1 MRHIWIAATVLVP
14 SLVGAVWHA
23 RADTAN
29 LIVNPDFDN
38 VYAVQR
44 LPAPNPAD
52 RNAEH
57 RMLPKFAGEPA
68 LPYGWAVVAAK
79 DETATIS
86 RVEEEGRKALRVQV
100 LKDES
105 LRLVQRY
112 VEVAPG
118 ATYTFGLW
126 SKGSGRVDLV
136 VWAAE
141 PAPDETLV
149 TANTAAGPVWK
160 KIEARKQVGPH
171 RHLARYM
178 IVINGPADVMIRQA
192 EVSVQVAAAARPNP
206 LLVKPAKDAAKL
218 FCEDFDGPTRAII
231 LNAGARLTDMDGGR
245 FGRGLITSARDGGS
259 ITHLSVG
266 ELPRQC
272 TIEFWFKPAA
282 LPAASGFDVPL
293 AITTQTPGMSQTQI
307 EFHSWPRWFGFG
319 FRQGWS
325 YDRANAEIAGAG
337 WWQPGTWHH
346 LAGSWD
352 GDAMRLYVDGVL
364 EGVCYGKDQM
374 VPRGTA
380 LDLVLPLDGVIDEIR
395 ISKGLRYGPIAPEG
409 VKQVALSLPT
419 TTQPPPA
426 APAAKEVKE
435 EELNKEREKR
445 IAPVPASSAD
455 FTFAA
460 NLARPAWEGMSGLT
474 LQEDYF
480 GKGLDGVEAQTQQE
494 AGRTMY
500 WRIEKIEPGDYHVG
514 LWAETASPGLR
525 TEYGP
530 DKLLAS
536 AYLNGWP
543 LRFATTTDPVQVRP
557 GVWLAEL
564 QSGSPVSVKEGD
576 EIAVWPVRQAE
587 RQSFLRLALYRKA
600 PGRGHGVTGQ
610 TFGVDCGNPQRLRLV
625 LSPEIKGSGE
635 DGTPHEA
642 RIEVAN
648 PLPYAI
654 EAQLRWKLA
663 DYYGAPLVERT
674 EPVRLGPHTATV
686 IRQPFTASGDARA
699 YQLDA
704 RTCPAPGFKL
714 PVPRPQEMWKL
725 SDYARWEFQPNQ
737 PHPLTAWNHV
747 RVDLKDNRS
756 GQRKWLC
763 LDGNDWQWAYLDG
776 RRVPATVPA
785 GLAWSRG
792 SVPFLETWIKLPPGR
807 FGKWFRKTV
816 TLPAWMKGDR
826 YLLELSEVNCEATI
840 FVNGRPAGYGAGALP
855 VVADITAALKPGAAN
870 DLAICVRGGIG
881 VMKPEFVDQYD
892 PENWRVAQENED
904 VYHDSYGIPCLK
916 SVHLRVVPEV
926 QVKQNLVVSDVE
938 QGRLRIMTR
947 LENGGSRLRQ
957 VTLRSQ
963 AFQNGRA
970 VAVPIPEKNVTVP
983 AGAVI
988 EVAVESPAGELV
1000 SWTPRNPVLAK
1011 MVTTVVASG
1020 RVLDTFERRFGY
1032 RSLRV
1037 KGMNLVLNGK
1047 PVRFFGGCN
1056 GPAPRDFLE
1065 ADCAVNFMRGN
1076 GVSADLWDE
1085 IGVPYLY
1092 TVYNC
1097 GDKTWKKLANKKY
1110 WDTWRHFVLETV
1122 WNQGSRAGTVGWDL
1136 SCESFYT
1143 IYTAGKEGQQ
1153 KDFELIYSPAREMR
1167 RKIWPHY
1174 FCMADG
1180 DGSLGGRLDFASYH
1194 YWNQYSFGGKP
1205 EECGF
1210 TYEWEGILPYLPDGF
1225 FLNGAAQV
1233 PRKGTL
1239 LHMVPDW
1246 TYGTTAC
1253 GSTEDFEFF
1262 GPQNGVP
1269 LSKYVG
1275 DRAAVSAAYT
1285 ANDPRGMAWTKMSL
1299 DGNRDM
1305 DQAIAGCVYWN
1316 SFYGTAYQYVS
1327 FCMPQQEIRYYAGAR
1342 FDRRLNLHDD
1352 EGLPGELAFRW
1363 ALLDPSGQVV
1373 RQGKTRVQSDGAL
1386 LKRDRLAFDVPQVA
1400 ARTGFTLAME
1410 LWKGETKW
1418 AREERLVEVWPR
1430 AEAARTAADRAIVL
1444 FDPSKKAAPCLAAL
1458 GCTVKPTASLDA
1470 AALAGAKCLIIGPD
1484 CVTPQMAD
1492 KRYLLRDFA
1501 RDGGRMLVLHQD
1513 DPSLLPVDV
1522 FLDKRAWPGIGF
1534 VRTEKHPV
1542 MHGMRD
1548 MDFQMWNPRH
1558 VIAKGAFR
1566 KPDKGAFLT
1575 LVDSGHDDAAARAEM
1590 LEFYV
1595 GQGSVLATQLAL
1607 TDNFDTEP
1615 MAAEL
1620 LRRLLGYLAQPVFR
1634 AASSAQTDSP
1644 LAVVSGASEAVLK
1657 RLSEVRTE
1665 YVTVAG
1671 ATPGQGATLI
1681 DLGTDHLPGDAAAW
1695 RAYAQQGGTLIVHR
1709 AAPKHRPWLEA
1720 LTARKVSVEVQP
1732 YQAWVDRQMLQRR
1745 DGLTTGLDNLDL
1757 YWRTQTSGEGPQD
1770 HWQVSCGVE
1779 KGQERGQVQYVVKVE
1794 GANDYLFPGGL
1805 VEISLGKGRMI
1816 VDQVKWEAS
1825 SKDMIC
1831 GSPARYLSVLLSN
1844 LGISRSL
1851 PAAKPALPKG
1861 VTYEPIDL
1869 ASVANRGFRDDK
1881 AGDGVGWLDWGPDA
1895 DLRSCPTGSTDF
1907 GGVPYLVPSGDKNAI
1922 VLRVNP
1928 EYAKCLAGY
1937 PDSVTIAVNKRHV
1950 AGLYFLHTGGWAYG
1964 PASFGQRRIE
1974 YADGTKDVITL
1985 SGANMADWNPGV
1997 DNFPDEEGT
2006 LTTVAWKGANER
2018 YPVIRVYQTLWI
2030 NSHPE
2035 KPIKQV
2041 VISNAGLD
2049 ARQWRFIPHFG
2060 LTAAILPPVLT
2071 TPKSLNAG
2079 GRR

>member
-1 MRHIWIAATVLVP
+1 MRPVWITALVLFP
-14 SLVGAVWHA
+14 SLCGLAGYA
-23 RADTAN
+23 RADKVN
-29 LIVNPDFDN
+29 LLVNPDFDN
-38 VYAVQR
+38 VYAARR
-44 LPAPNPAD
+44 LPSPNSAD
-52 RNAEH
+52 RNAER
-57 RMLPKFAGEPA
+57 RMWPKFLGKPA
-68 LPYGWAVVAAK
+68 LPYGWAVVAGRDQA
-79 DETATIS
+79 ATIS
-86 RVEEEGRKALRVQV
+86 RVEDGGRKALRVQV
-100 LKDES
+100 PKDES
-105 LRLVQRY
+105 LQLVQRY
-112 VEVAPG
+112 VEVVPG
-118 ATYTFGLW
+118 ATYDFGLAA
-126 SKGSGRVDLV
+126 KGSGRVDLA

-141 PAPDETLV
+141 PAPDETLMM
-149 TANTAAGPVWK
+149 ANIAAGPQWQ
-160 KIEARKQVGPH
+160 KIAARKQVGPH
-171 RHLARYM
+171 RHLARYT
-178 IVINGPADVMIRQA
+178 IVIGGPADVMVRQA
-192 EVSVQVAAAARPNP
+192 EVSVQAAAPARANP
-206 LLVKPAKDAAKL
+206 LLVKAARDADTL
-218 FCEDFDGPTRAII
+218 FYEDFDGPSQVVA
-231 LNAGARLTDMDGGR
+231 LGAAARLTDEGGGR
-245 FGRGLITSARDGGS
+245 FGRGLITSAGNGGA
-259 ITHLSVG
+259 ITHLSAG
-266 ELPRQC
+266 ELPPQY

-282 LPAASGFDVPL
+282 LPAAAGFDVPL

-307 EFHSWPRWFGFG
+307 EFHAWPRWFGFG
-319 FRQGWS
+319 FRQQYR
-325 YDRANAEIAGAG
+325 YDRANAEMTGVG
-337 WWQPGTWHH
+337 WWQPETWHH

-364 EGVCYGKDQM
+364 EGICYGKDQM

-395 ISKGLRYGPIAPEG
+395 ISKGLRFGPIVPAG

-419 TTQPPPA
+419 TTQPPI
-426 APAAKEVKE
+426 APAAKEVTE
-435 EELNKEREKR
+435 EELQSERAKR
-445 IAPVPASSAD
+445 IAPVPQSSAD
-455 FTFAA
+455 YTFAA
-460 NLARPAWEGMSGLT
+460 SLAHPAWEGMGGLT
-474 LQEDYF
+474 FRRDYF
-480 GKGLDGVEAQTQQE
+480 GKGLDAIEAQAWPQKI
-494 AGRTMY
+494 GRSVR
-500 WRIEKIEPGDYHVG
+500 WRIEKIEPGDYYVG
-514 LWAETASPGLR
+514 LWAETANAGLR

-530 DKLLAS
+530 DRLLAS

-543 LRFATTTDPVQVRP
+543 VRFATTTDPVQVRP

-564 QSGSPVSVKEGD
+564 QSGSPVSLKDGD
-576 EIAVWPVRQAE
+576 ELAVWPVRQAE
-587 RQSFLRLALYRKA
+587 RQCFLRLALYRKA

-648 PLPYAI
+648 PLPYAV

-674 EPVRLGPHTATV
+674 EPVCLGPHRATV
-686 IRQPFTASGDARA
+686 VTYAFTACGDAQG
-699 YQLDA
+699 YQLDT
-704 RTCPAPGFKL
+704 RTCPVPGFKL
-714 PVPRPQEMWKL
+714 PVPRPREMWQL
-725 SDYARWEFQPNQ
+725 SDYSCWEFQPNQ

-747 RVDLKDNRS
+747 RVDLKGNRS

-763 LDGNDWQWAYLDG
+763 LDGDDWQWAYLDG

-785 GLAWSRG
+785 GLAWSQG

-816 TLPAWMKGDR
+816 TLPAWLKGDR

-840 FVNGRPAGYGAGALP
+840 FVNGRPVGYGAGALP

-892 PENWRVAQENED
+892 PENWRIAQENED

-916 SVHLRVVPEV
+916 SVHLRAVPEV
-926 QVKQNLVVSDVE
+926 QVKQSLVVSDVE

-947 LENGGSRLRQ
+947 LENAGSRLRQ

-963 AFQNGRA
+963 AFQTGRA
-970 VAVPIPEKNVTVP
+970 VAVPIPEKSVTIP
-983 AGAVI
+983 AGAVV
-988 EVAVESPAGELV
+988 EVAVESPAGELAP
-1000 SWTPRNPVLAK
+1000 WTPRNPVLAK
-1011 MVTTVVASG
+1011 MVTTVVENG

-1037 KGMNLVLNGK
+1037 KGMKLLLNGK

-1056 GPAPRDFLE
+1056 GPAPHDFLE
-1065 ADCAVNFMRGN
+1065 ADCAVNFLRGQ
-1076 GVSADLWDE
+1076 GASADLWDE

-1097 GDKTWKKLANKKY
+1097 GDKTWKKLSNKKY

-1143 IYTAGKEGQQ
+1143 IYTAGKEGQE
-1153 KDFELIYSPAREMR
+1153 KDFELIYSPAQEMR
-1167 RKIWPHY
+1167 QKIWPHY

-1205 EECGF
+1205 DECGF

-1233 PRKGTL
+1233 PRNGTL

-1246 TYGTTAC
+1246 IYGTTAC

-1275 DRAAVSAAYT
+1275 DRAAISGAYT
-1285 ANDPRGMAWTKMSL
+1285 ANDPHGMAWTKISL

-1316 SFYGTAYQYVS
+1316 SFYGTADQYVS
-1327 FCMPQQEIRYYAGAR
+1327 FCMPQQEIRYYAGSR

-1352 EGLPGELAFRW
+1352 EGLPGELVFRW
-1363 ALLDPSGQVV
+1363 TLLHPSGQVA
-1373 RQGKTRVQSDGAL
+1373 RQGEIRAKSDGAL
-1386 LKRDRLAFDVPQVA
+1386 LQRDRLAFDVPEVA
-1400 ARTGFTLAME
+1400 ARTGFTLVMG

-1418 AREERLVEVWPR
+1418 AREERLVDVWPR
-1430 AEAARTAADRAIVL
+1430 VEESRAATGRAVVL
-1444 FDPSKKAAPCLAAL
+1444 FDPNKKAVARLAAL
-1458 GCTVKPTASLDA
+1458 GCAVKPIASLDA
-1470 AALAGAKCLIIGPD
+1470 AALAGAQCLVIGPD
-1484 CVTPQMAD
+1484 CVTPQMVD

-1501 RDGGRMLVLHQD
+1501 RDGGRVLVLHQD
-1513 DPSLLPVDV
+1513 DPSLLPADV
-1522 FLDKRAWPGIGF
+1522 MLDKRAWPSIGF
-1534 VRTEKHPV
+1534 VRAEGHPV
-1542 MHGMRD
+1542 MHGMQDR
-1548 MDFQMWNPRH
+1548 DFQMWNPRH

-1595 GQGSVLATQLAL
+1595 GQGSVLATQLTL

-1620 LRRLLGYLAQPVFR
+1620 LRRLLAYLAQPVFR
-1634 AASSAQTDSP
+1634 VASSARTGSP
-1644 LAVVSGASEAVLK
+1644 LAIVNGASEAVLK

-1665 YVTVAG
+1665 YATVAG
-1671 ATPGQGATLI
+1671 TTPGQDVTLI
-1681 DLGTDHLPGDAAAW
+1681 DLGVDHPPGDATAW
-1695 RAYAQQGGTLIVHR
+1695 RAYIQQGGTLVVHR
-1709 AAPKHRPWLEA
+1709 ATPKHQPWLEA
-1720 LTARKVSVEVQP
+1720 LTARKVDVEVQP

-1745 DGLTTGLDNLDL
+1745 DGLATGLDNLDL
-1757 YWRTQTSGEGPQD
+1757 YWRTQTSGEGPED

-1779 KGQERGQVQYVVKVE
+1779 KGQERGQVQYVVKVD
-1794 GANDYLFPGGL
+1794 GASDYLFPGGL
-1805 VEISLGKGRMI
+1805 VEILLGKGRVI
-1816 VDQVKWEAS
+1816 VDQVKWETS
-1825 SKDMIC
+1825 NREMIC
-1831 GSPARYLSVLLSN
+1831 GSPARYLSVLLTN
-1844 LGISRSL
+1844 LGISRRL
-1851 PAAKPALPKG
+1851 PAPKPVLPKG
-1861 VTYEPIDL
+1861 VTCEPIDL
-1869 ASVANRGFRDDK
+1869 ASVANRGFQDDK

-1895 DLRSCPTGSTDF
+1895 DLSSFPTGNVNL

-1928 EYAKCLAGY
+1928 DFVPCLANY
-1937 PDSVTIAVNKRHV
+1937 PDSVAIPVNKRRV

-1964 PASFGQRRIE
+1964 PAIFGRRRIE
-1974 YADGTKDVITL
+1974 YADGTAEIIDL
-1985 SGANMADWNPGV
+1985 SGANMADWNPGA
-1997 DNFPDEEGT
+1997 DSFPDEDGT
-2006 LTTVAWKGANER
+2006 LTTVAWKGANAR
-2018 YPVIRVYQTLWI
+2018 YPVVRVYQTLWI
-2030 NSHPE
+2030 NPHPE
-2035 KPIKQV
+2035 KTIKQIV
-2041 VISNAGLD
+2041 LSNTGLD
-2049 ARQWRFIPHFG
+2049 AKQWRFMPHFG
-2060 LTAAILPPVLT
+2060 LTAAILPPPV
-2071 TPKSLNAG
+2071 
-2079 GRR
+2079 R